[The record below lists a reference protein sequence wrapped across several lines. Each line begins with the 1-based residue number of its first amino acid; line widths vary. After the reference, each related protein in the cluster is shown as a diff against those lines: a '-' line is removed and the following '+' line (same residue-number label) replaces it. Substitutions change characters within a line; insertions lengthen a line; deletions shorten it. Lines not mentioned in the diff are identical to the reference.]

1 MIQPGQLLVAHPE
14 HKQGFFARSV
24 VLITENHAHGTVG
37 LAINHQSEMIFA
49 DVMTSK
55 GIHWPFEDK
64 LYRGGPVNPTAL
76 VCVHTSEWYSS
87 NTLQVS
93 GDFAISSDHLMTEK
107 MSMGNTPS
115 QYRFVSGISGWAPG
129 QLEHEMRRGSWLTC
143 WATPELV
150 FGFTGDQQWRKSI
163 DCCAR
168 EAVQSYF

>member
-14 HKQGFFARSV
+14 KMQGFFAKSV
-24 VLITENHAHGTVG
+24 VLITENHSQGTVG
-37 LAINHQSEMIFA
+37 IAVNRQSDMVFA
-49 DVMTSK
+49 DIMYSK
-55 GIHWPFEDK
+55 GIEWPYEDK

-93 GDFAISSDHLMTEK
+93 ADFAISSDNLMTEK
-107 MSMGNTPS
+107 MSMGNLPS
-115 QYRFVSGISGWAPG
+115 EYRFVSGISGWAPG
-129 QLEHEMRRGSWLTC
+129 QLDYEQRQGVWLTC

-163 DCCAR
+163 DCCAK